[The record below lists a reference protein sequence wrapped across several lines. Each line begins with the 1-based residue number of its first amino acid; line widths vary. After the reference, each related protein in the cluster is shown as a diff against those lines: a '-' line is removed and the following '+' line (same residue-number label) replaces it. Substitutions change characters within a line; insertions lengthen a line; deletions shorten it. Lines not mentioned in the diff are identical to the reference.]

1 MKRGN
6 KNCHGPA
13 ASLSF
18 THTHFTALLTLHYT
32 LLFLWFSFVYSFLQS
47 NRKEKRRKKD
57 LQFPNHVHIH
67 HHPTLKKVKR
77 EKKIKNTYTQN
88 IYPISHQN
96 AYIPSH
102 LPSCSFRQWKRE
114 REKKWICT
122 LLSFCLDNYMV
133 WWWDDGG
140 GMVAVVVWS
149 LFS

>member
-1 MKRGN
+1 MDLLLL
-6 KNCHGPA
+6 
-13 ASLSF
+13 SLFHSHTFYCITYF
-18 THTHFTALLTLHYT
+18 TLYFTFSLVFLRLLV
-32 LLFLWFSFVYSFLQS
+32 SPVKQK
-47 NRKEKRRKKD
+47 RKEKKKD

-114 REKKWICT
+114 RERKKWICT

-133 WWWDDGG
+133 WWWDDVG